1 MIVDRE
7 RVAEALPGYLLG
19 EQLGSGAFGLVL
31 AGTHRQ
37 MGRPVA
43 IKVMAAMGTA
53 SPAAGFAAEARML
66 ARLDHPHVVRVYDY
80 VEDRGLCMVVME
92 LLAGGTLTRQRAAM
106 DPEQVCAVALAVAA
120 ALDHAHR
127 HKVLHRDI
135 KADNIMFAGDGTLR
149 VTDFGI
155 AKLFEGSGTTTT
167 GIAGTPAY
175 MAPEQ
180 IEGGQLGPWTDLY
193 ALGIVLYSLFTGRLP
208 FDPKLPLLVLLSQ
221 QVTEPPPPMPGVA
234 APLAEVVLR
243 MLAKSPADR
252 PPDAA
257 TFALELASAATA
269 VFGVG
274 WTARGRLPLH
284 LDEAVRA
291 VTNRPPG
298 WTRWD
303 FFIAHASADQQWA
316 DWIAW
321 ELEAAG
327 YQVLLQAQ
335 EGAAR
340 SRWTADLRD
349 GIRHC
354 AQVLVLLSG
363 SGPASVVEQIGWGA
377 THDAEAETHTGR
389 FVPVRVEDCPH
400 SDPPG
405 TAPVLD
411 LFGYS
416 ADTARKTLLDWAA
429 VALAGRA
436 ESPGPA
442 AHASLPPVRAMTGSA
457 TLVPPR
463 LPAMLVAPPF
473 PARLGPPPP
482 EHEKS
487 SSVPTAS
494 SGPPASAPPVS
505 SPPVSSPP
513 ATDEPAANEPA
524 ANERASER
532 SRPSAEAVPDGAE
545 PAAGEPREKPTA
557 GRPTGPRV
565 RSLRRGLERNT
576 VIVGVVVLVL
586 AVAVGVLTM
595 SVYPRTS
602 PRHPTALPPAT
613 VPAHSASVASP
624 TRSPSVQTNG
634 SASPS
639 AAVTT
644 PPSSSSATAAGSTAP
659 TNAAPNAVTQAAV
672 RPTAFSISG
681 INGGDDRTQVPG
693 SEADTSWV
701 GNNATCSAWLDNN
714 GSGALAGVLNTSLT
728 QSCVAELFRSDGMAY
743 AFSASWGAK
752 KTNFI
757 PVAGYTMWICVWHAD
772 QQSTTEQCSP
782 RFGMNGNVPVR
793 K

>member
-1 MIVDRE
+1 MIIDRE

-43 IKVMAAMGTA
+43 IKVMAAVGTA
-53 SPAAGFAAEARML
+53 SPAAGFAAEAQML

-80 VEDRGLCMVVME
+80 VEDRGLCIVVME

-106 DPEQVCAVALAVAA
+106 GPEQVCAVALAVAA
-120 ALDHAHR
+120 ALEHAHR

-193 ALGIVLYSLFTGRLP
+193 ALGIVLHSLFTGRLP

-274 WTARGRLPLH
+274 WTARARLPLH

-291 VTNRPPG
+291 ATNRPPG
-298 WTRWD
+298 WARWD
-303 FFIAHASADQQWA
+303 FFIAHASADQPWA

-327 YQVLLQAQ
+327 YQVLLQARD
-335 EGAAR
+335 GAAR
-340 SRWTADLRD
+340 SRWTANLRD

-363 SGPASVVEQIGWGA
+363 AGLGPVVEQTGWGA
-377 THDAEAETHTGR
+377 EHDAEMETLADR
-389 FVPVRVEDCPH
+389 IVAVRVEDRPH
-400 SDPPG
+400 ADPPG
-405 TAPVLD
+405 AAPVLD
-411 LFGYS
+411 LFGYC
-416 ADTARKTLLDWAA
+416 ADTARKALLDRAA

-436 ESPGPA
+436 ESPGPGV
-442 AHASLPPVRAMTGSA
+442 HTSLPPVRAMTGPV

-463 LPAMLVAPPF
+463 LPALLVAPPF
-473 PARLGPPPP
+473 PARLGSPPPDHG
-482 EHEKS
+482 ES
-487 SSVPTAS
+487 SPVPTAS
-494 SGPPASAPPVS
+494 SRPPTSDPPA
-505 SPPVSSPP
+505 SSPP
-513 ATDEPAANEPA
+513 ASGESASGEPASGEP
-524 ANERASER
+524 ASER
-532 SRPSAEAVPDGAE
+532 SGSSAEAVPDGAE
-545 PAAGEPREKPTA
+545 PSAGEPREKPIA

-586 AVAVGVLTM
+586 AVAAGVLM
-595 SVYPRTS
+595 VSVYPRTS
-602 PRHPTALPPAT
+602 PRRPTALPPAT
-613 VPAHSASVASP
+613 VPAHSAPAASP
-624 TRSPSVQTNG
+624 TRSPSVQPSG
-634 SASPS
+634 SASPT

-644 PPSSSSATAAGSTAP
+644 PPSSSGTTAAGSTAP
-659 TNAAPNAVTQAAV
+659 TNAATNAVTQAAV
-672 RPTAFSISG
+672 RPTAVSVSG

-743 AFSASWGAK
+743 TFSASWGAK

-782 RFGMNGNVPVR
+782 HFRMNGTVPVR